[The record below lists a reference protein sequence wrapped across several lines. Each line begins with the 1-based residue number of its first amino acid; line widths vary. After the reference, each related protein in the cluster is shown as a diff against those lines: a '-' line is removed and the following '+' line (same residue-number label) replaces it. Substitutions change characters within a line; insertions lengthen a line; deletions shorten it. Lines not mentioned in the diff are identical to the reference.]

1 MCTDRKDE
9 EREVSE
15 SEDPKALFL
24 EKTLRIAPR
33 VEAFEPRLERV
44 SVPGISP

>member
-9 EREVSE
+9 EQEVSE
-15 SEDPKALFL
+15 LEDSKELFL
-24 EKTLRIAPR
+24 EKTLRIVPP
-33 VEAFEPRLERV
+33 VEDVEPRLERV